1 MRSPSASVAA
11 AGHVLPYEGSELWQ
25 EVYQSY
31 YVFTVS
37 RWERGRA
44 LPDPKAAAKLAR
56 LAEIVEI
63 IGEAIRPEDVAT
75 FLMTP
80 HPELRGHAPGGPFC
94 HLLLVSL
101 TPMITG
107 SNRGGRSAHACATVG
122 PPPVIPPDSALHLC
136 RNHGGDERLR

>member
-80 HPELRGHAPGGPFC
+80 HPELRGHAPGE
-94 HLLLVSL
+94 LLENAFGFEAAKDLVLAAQS
-101 TPMITG
+101 G
-107 SNRGGRSAHACATVG
+107 AYR
-122 PPPVIPPDSALHLC
+122 
-136 RNHGGDERLR
+136 